1 MKKRSLGRQILWAMI
16 LLVTVMLLVA
26 GIIFVFTMK
35 NTLDILTSSGDD
47 LNDTIGKESS
57 SIMAEQ
63 SQLRL
68 LEMAESKAAIA
79 DEIFSEFE
87 KGVAIAA
94 SAAEDVYD
102 HPDQFTARP
111 VSPPDAK
118 NDGKLSLQVLYSA
131 KTDPEDPQIVEELGL
146 IGNVGEVLMA
156 VNDSQE
162 NMASLYVATETGFM
176 IQADYISAKKY
187 DDAGRVMP
195 LEARERPW
203 YTGAV
208 ETGRSYF
215 TPVTK
220 DAHTPRL
227 GIMCGVPVYSGGKL
241 KGVAGAGMYL
251 DGMQDLV
258 RSVNLGES
266 GNACI
271 INEKGQVLFS
281 TYDMGTL
288 IASVNGEDLRY
299 SRDVMI
305 SEMAMDAIGGE
316 TGVMKIKVDRVPTYV
331 AFAPMKTV
339 GWAMVVLLSEDAVES
354 PMSEL
359 LLSIGRITDQAFRDS
374 TSHIT
379 RAGYLLLILLGL
391 ALVVAIV
398 VSIVLSG
405 RIVKPIRL
413 LTEKVGD
420 MEGGNLEFTWD
431 LDTRDET
438 HMLADSFES
447 LTHRMKTYI
456 RDIAAVTAENERIS
470 TELSLAARIQANM
483 LPGVFPPFPERKDID
498 IYASM
503 NAAKEVGGD
512 FYDYFFVDEDRLC
525 IMMADVSGKG
535 VPAALFMMAS
545 MITLAD
551 NAKMGKSPAEI
562 LRDANTIIC
571 NNNKEEM
578 FVTVWLGI
586 LDTRTGLLTAANAG
600 HEYPVIRD
608 PDAEYRLLKD
618 KHGFVIGGM
627 PGVKYGEYTIQM
639 RPGSRLFLYTDGV
652 PEAAD
657 KDQNMFGIERM
668 LAALNADVSASPEG
682 VLDNVRKAVDRFVGG
697 AEQFDDLTM
706 LCLAYHGRKEDA
718 EKATLLSGPEEQK
731 PGNREG

>member
-176 IQADYISAKKY
+176 IQADYISAKKF

-251 DGMQDLV
+251 DGMQDPV

-271 INEKGQVLFS
+271 INEKGQVGERRGSQVFERRDDLGNGDGRHRRRDRRHEDKGGQGS
-281 TYDMGTL
+281 HLRCLRSDENRRLGDGGT
-288 IASVNGEDLRY
+288 A
-299 SRDVMI
+299 
-305 SEMAMDAIGGE
+305 
-316 TGVMKIKVDRVPTYV
+316 
-331 AFAPMKTV
+331 
-339 GWAMVVLLSEDAVES
+339 
-354 PMSEL
+354 
-359 LLSIGRITDQAFRDS
+359 
-374 TSHIT
+374 
-379 RAGYLLLILLGL
+379 
-391 ALVVAIV
+391 
-398 VSIVLSG
+398 
-405 RIVKPIRL
+405 
-413 LTEKVGD
+413 
-420 MEGGNLEFTWD
+420 
-431 LDTRDET
+431 
-438 HMLADSFES
+438 
-447 LTHRMKTYI
+447 
-456 RDIAAVTAENERIS
+456 
-470 TELSLAARIQANM
+470 
-483 LPGVFPPFPERKDID
+483 
-498 IYASM
+498 
-503 NAAKEVGGD
+503 VGG
-512 FYDYFFVDEDRLC
+512 RGG
-525 IMMADVSGKG
+525 IPDVRTASEYRPYHRSG
-535 VPAALFMMAS
+535 VP
-545 MITLAD
+545 
-551 NAKMGKSPAEI
+551 
-562 LRDANTIIC
+562 
-571 NNNKEEM
+571 
-578 FVTVWLGI
+578 
-586 LDTRTGLLTAANAG
+586 
-600 HEYPVIRD
+600 
-608 PDAEYRLLKD
+608 
-618 KHGFVIGGM
+618 
-627 PGVKYGEYTIQM
+627 
-639 RPGSRLFLYTDGV
+639 
-652 PEAAD
+652 
-657 KDQNMFGIERM
+657 
-668 LAALNADVSASPEG
+668 
-682 VLDNVRKAVDRFVGG
+682 
-697 AEQFDDLTM
+697 
-706 LCLAYHGRKEDA
+706 
-718 EKATLLSGPEEQK
+718 
-731 PGNREG
+731 